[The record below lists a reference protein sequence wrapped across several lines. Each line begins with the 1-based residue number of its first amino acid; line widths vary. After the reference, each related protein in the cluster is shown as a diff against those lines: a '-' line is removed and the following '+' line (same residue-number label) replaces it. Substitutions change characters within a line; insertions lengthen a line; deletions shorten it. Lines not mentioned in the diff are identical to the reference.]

1 MRVALLVLLVASTA
15 QAWGPTGHRV
25 VGYIAEAELSPAARA
40 EVRRLAPEGL
50 AAVATW
56 ADEIKSDPRYTGK
69 APGAVDTRPWHYL
82 NTRDADDYRRVV
94 AGRGVRHVVDA
105 IGWAEGVLSDGSAPD
120 TERAEALRWLV
131 HLVGDL
137 HQPLHV
143 GFAAD
148 RGGNTIEVE
157 GLGGN
162 LHWLWDG
169 PLVDG
174 IGRGARAI
182 ADGLSHRP
190 FALPVGDGVDDWAL
204 EGIALRGEVYRS
216 NGRPFG
222 PRVKRIA
229 APSAADRARWGAIVE
244 WRLLLAGHR
253 LAARLEALLGLSDRR
268 GPRRR
273 GRSAR

>member
-1 MRVALLVLLVASTA
+1 MKCAALVLLLASTA

-25 VGYIAEAELSPAARA
+25 VGHIAEAELSPAARA

-56 ADEIKSDPRYTGK
+56 ADEIKGDPRYTGK
-69 APGAVDTRPWHYL
+69 ARGAVDTRPWHYL
-82 NTRDADDYRRVV
+82 NARDASDYRRVV
-94 AGRGVRHVVDA
+94 AGRTARVRHVVDA
-105 IGWAEGVLSDGSAPD
+105 IAWAEGVLGDRGARVA
-120 TERAEALRWLV
+120 ERAEALRWLV

-169 PLVDG
+169 PLVDA
-174 IGRGARAI
+174 IGRGAGAI
-182 ADGLSHRP
+182 ADGLSQRP

-216 NGRPFG
+216 DGRRFG
-222 PRVKRIA
+222 PEVRRIA
-229 APSAADRARWGAIVE
+229 APSAVDRARWGAIVE

-253 LAARLEALLGLSDRR
+253 LAARLEAVVGV
-268 GPRRR
+268 
-273 GRSAR
+273 GRAR